1 MFWKSGQGREQ
12 ARKDREWR
20 RLVRKMPRGERA
32 RAEGNERIRAYVERL
47 REEWP
52 GEPEGGEHAPPGI
65 GPSLGS
71 PG

>member
-1 MFWKSGQGREQ
+1 MFWRSREEREQ

-20 RLVRKMPRGERA
+20 RLVREMPGEERA
-32 RAEGNERIRAYVERL
+32 SAAGNERIRAYVQRM

-52 GEPEGGEHAPPGI
+52 AEPEAREQAPPGI
-65 GPSLGS
+65 GSSLRS